1 MTKRTL
7 VILGGLAL
15 IAVILAVAATR
26 GQPRV
31 EASDQAGQVLFPALV
46 NDIEKLKTVVIK
58 HAGETMT
65 IDWDGKLFRFR
76 ERGGYPVD
84 VEKVQALAVRLAR
97 LSKLESKTKQPDRYD
112 RLDLGDP
119 MTKGGQSSQVTMLDA
134 GGKALADVIVG
145 KRKFTLGGRE
155 GGTYVRF
162 PNDPQTWLALGDL
175 MVGPAPHDWLMR
187 DIADI
192 KQADIK
198 RVTVTH
204 AGGEKIVVTKAAN
217 GFVLDNMPRGLE
229 MVSPSTAEDFAK
241 VLEGLQLDD
250 VAQVAKIA
258 FTKDKTTTAVFEG
271 NDGFQVALDL
281 FDDGGKFWIRLKGAP
296 AADKPDSAKAIA
308 ELNAR
313 TEGWAYQVPNFA
325 IAVLTR
331 AMSDLTKKPDPKGA
345 AAAAQMPQ
353 GQMGMPQGLPPGFM
367 TAPPRP

>member
-31 EASDQAGQVLFPALV
+31 EASYQAGQVLFPALV

-145 KRKFTLGGRE
+145 KRKFT
-155 GGTYVRF
+155 
-162 PNDPQTWLALGDL
+162 
-175 MVGPAPHDWLMR
+175 HDWLMR